1 MACKPVFSQGLQ
13 YDVCLFRGAAMQLID
28 ASIDDFDRACSEF
41 RWAIPERVNVAW
53 QVCDRHRQLG
63 DRVAIY
69 YENGDGDSARYS
81 FAQLK
86 EYSDRFAN
94 ALRAAGVEAG
104 DRVAIVLP
112 QTVETIVAHLAIHKL
127 GAVSLPLA
135 ILFGPEA
142 LEFRLRDSGARIAIV
157 HASRYDDVRA
167 LQPGLPE
174 LRRVIGCRH
183 GEAADEFWS
192 LLQQGSAQLEMVST
206 RADDPA
212 CLIYTSGTTGPPK
225 GALVAHRA
233 VFGNFTGFEMS
244 QNFFPRAGDV
254 FWTPADWAW
263 TGGLW
268 DALLPALN
276 YGVPIVAFEGGGFD
290 AERVCRLMADYA
302 VSNAFIPPTALKMLR
317 ALPDLKSAHD
327 LKLRAVMSA
336 GEQVGEELIH
346 WGRDALGLTINEM
359 WGQTEFNY
367 IVGNCSAI
375 MEPKPGSMGKP
386 YPGHRVEV
394 IDDVGNVMAN
404 GEEGELAAW
413 CDDPVMFLGYWNNDA
428 ATRDKITANWFRT
441 GDVGY
446 RDEDGFLWFVGRKD
460 DVISSAGY
468 RIGPGEI
475 EDSLLRHPAV
485 LQAAAIGKP
494 DELRGEIVKAFVVL
508 APGHEPSAQL
518 AAEIQQS
525 VRRRLSAHEY
535 PREVEFI
542 DELPMT
548 TTGKVRRID
557 LRAREAKR

>member
-1 MACKPVFSQGLQ
+1 M
-13 YDVCLFRGAAMQLID
+13 RLID
-28 ASIDDFDRACSEF
+28 NSITDFDSICNRF
-41 RWAIPERVNVAW
+41 RWSIPEYLNVAQ
-53 QVCDRHRQLG
+53 QVCERHQARADQVAVYAENSLG
-63 DRVAIY
+63 ERSSY
-69 YENGDGDSARYS
+69 RFSE
-81 FAQLK
+81 LK
-86 EYSDRFAN
+86 EYSDRLAN
-94 ALRAAGVEAG
+94 ALRANGVKRG

-112 QTVETIVAHLAIHKL
+112 QTIETIVAHLAIHKL

-142 LEFRLRDSGARIAIV
+142 LEYRLRDSGACAAIV
-157 HASRYDDVRA
+157 HASRYDDVRL
-167 LQPGLPE
+167 LQPE
-174 LRRVIGCRH
+174 LAELQMVIGCRC
-183 GEAADEFWS
+183 GEADDEFWN
-192 LLQQGSAQLEMVST
+192 LLRRGADDFEMVQT

-233 VFGNFTGFEMS
+233 VIGNFTGFEMS
-244 QNFFPRAGDV
+244 QNFFPQAGDV

-276 YGVPIVAFEGGGFD
+276 YGMPIVAFEGGGFD
-290 AERVCRLMADYA
+290 ADRVCRLMSDYA
-302 VSNAFIPPTALKMLR
+302 VTNAFIPPTALKMLR
-317 ALPDLKSAHD
+317 ALPELESSYD
-327 LKLRAVMSA
+327 LKLRAIMS
-336 GEQVGEELIH
+336 
-346 WGRDALGLTINEM
+346 NEM

-375 MEPKPGSMGKP
+375 MTPKPGSMGKP
-386 YPGHRVEV
+386 YPGHRVDV
-394 IDDVGNVMAN
+394 IDDDGKVLAV

-413 CDDPVMFLGYWNNDA
+413 CDDPV
-428 ATRDKITANWFRT
+428 
-441 GDVGY
+441 VGY

-475 EDSLLRHPAV
+475 EDSLLGHPAV
-485 LQAAAIGKP
+485 LQAAVIGKP
-494 DELRGEIVKAFVVL
+494 DELRGQIVKAFVVL
-508 APGHEPSAQL
+508 GPGYTASPEL
-518 AAEIQQS
+518 AREIQLS
-525 VRRRLSAHEY
+525 VRTRLSAHEY

-557 LRAREAKR
+557 LRARDQQ

>member
-1 MACKPVFSQGLQ
+1 M
-13 YDVCLFRGAAMQLID
+13 RLID
-28 ASIDDFDRACSEF
+28 ASIDDFDRICSEF
-41 RWAIPERVNVAW
+41 SWSIPGRLNVAE
-53 QVCDRHRQLG
+53 QVCERHQHDG

-69 YENGDGDSARYS
+69 YENSDGERARYS

-86 EYSDRFAN
+86 EFSDRFAN
-94 ALRAAGVEAG
+94 ALRAVGVERG

-112 QTVETIVAHLAIHKL
+112 QTVETIIAHLAIHKL
-127 GAVSLPLA
+127 GAISLPLA

-142 LEFRLRDSGARIAIV
+142 LEYRLRDSSARIAIV
-157 HASRYDDVRA
+157 HASRYDDTRE
-167 LQPGLPE
+167 LQAGLPD
-174 LRRVIGCRH
+174 LQRVIGCRH
-183 GEAADEFWS
+183 GEPADEFWN
-192 LLQQGSAQLEMVST
+192 LLEKGASGFQMVST

-233 VFGNFTGFEMS
+233 VVGNFTGFEMS
-244 QNFFPRAGDV
+244 QNFFPCAGDV

-276 YGVPIVAFEGGGFD
+276 YGVPVVAFEGRGFD
-290 AERVCRLMADYA
+290 AERACRLMSDYA
-302 VSNAFIPPTALKMLR
+302 VTNAFIPPTALKMLR
-317 ALPDLKSAHD
+317 ALSGVNEAH
-327 LKLRAVMSA
+327 KLRLRSVMSA

-375 MEPKPGSMGKP
+375 LEPKPGSMGKP
-386 YPGHRVEV
+386 YPGHRVDV
-394 IDDVGNVMAN
+394 IDEEGEALAT

-428 ATRDKITANWFRT
+428 ATQEKITGNWFRT

-475 EDSLLRHPAV
+475 EDSLLRHPSV
-485 LQAAAIGKP
+485 LQAAVIGKP
-494 DELRGEIVKAFVVL
+494 DALRGQIVKAFIVL
-508 APGHEPSAQL
+508 TPGQKASPQL
-518 AAEIQQS
+518 AEEIQQS

-557 LRAREAKR
+557 LRAREGTPR

>member
-1 MACKPVFSQGLQ
+1 MNFFP
-13 YDVCLFRGAAMQLID
+13 FRISMRLID
-28 ASIDDFDRACSEF
+28 PSAPDFDVIRSEF
-41 RWAIPERVNVAW
+41 HWSIPEKLNVAY
-53 QVCDRHRQLG
+53 QVCDRHQERSQQ
-63 DRVAIY
+63 VAVY
-69 YENGDGDSARYS
+69 YENALGRRATYS
-81 FAQLK
+81 FADLK
-86 EYSDRFAN
+86 KYSDQFAN
-94 ALRAAGVEAG
+94 ALRAVGIKQG

-112 QTVETIVAHLAIHKL
+112 QTIETIIAHLAIYKL

-142 LEFRLRDSGARIAIV
+142 LEYRLRDSGASAAIV
-157 HASRYDDVRA
+157 HASRYDDVKT
-167 LQPGLPE
+167 LQPELPE
-174 LRRVIGCRH
+174 LQTVIGCRC
-183 GEAADEFWS
+183 GIPRDEFWT
-192 LLQQGSAQLEMVST
+192 LLKQGSSQFEMIQT

-233 VFGNFTGFEMS
+233 VIGNFSGFEMS
-244 QNFFPRAGDV
+244 QNFFPQAGDV

-276 YGVPIVAFEGGGFD
+276 YGMPIVAFESGGFD
-290 AERVCRLMADYA
+290 AERVCKLMGDYA
-302 VSNAFIPPTALKMLR
+302 VTNTFIPPTALKMLR
-317 ALPDLKSAHD
+317 VLPDLKSRFN
-327 LKLRAVMSA
+327 LKLRAIMSA

-346 WGRDALGLTINEM
+346 WGRDALDLTINEM

-375 MEPKPGSMGKP
+375 MPPKPGSMGKP
-386 YPGHRVEV
+386 YPGHRVDV
-394 IDDVGNVMAN
+394 IDEDGNALPD

-413 CDDPVMFLGYWNNDA
+413 CDDPVMFLGYWNNA
-428 ATRDKITANWFRT
+428 QATQAKITANWFRT

-446 RDEDGFLWFVGRKD
+446 RDADGFLWFVGRKD
-460 DVISSAGY
+460 DVITSAGY

-475 EDSLLRHPAV
+475 EDSLLKHPAV
-485 LQAAAIGKP
+485 LQAAVIGKP

-508 APGHEPSAQL
+508 SPGHDATPEL
-518 AAEIQQS
+518 AHEIQHS
-525 VRRRLSAHEY
+525 VRTRLSAHEY

-542 DELPMT
+542 DSLPMT

-557 LRAREAKR
+557 LRARET

>member
-1 MACKPVFSQGLQ
+1 M
-13 YDVCLFRGAAMQLID
+13 RLID
-28 ASIDDFDRACSEF
+28 PGATDFDQVRREF
-41 RWAIPERVNVAW
+41 KWSIPTYLNIAQ
-53 QVCDRHRQLG
+53 QVCERHQHRA
-63 DRVAIY
+63 DKVAVY
-69 YENGDGDSARYS
+69 YENAAGERAQYRFGD
-81 FAQLK
+81 LK
-86 EYSDRFAN
+86 RLSDAFAN
-94 ALRAAGVEAG
+94 ALRALGVERG
-104 DRVAIVLP
+104 NRVAIVLP
-112 QTVETIVAHLAIHKL
+112 QTIETIVAHLAIHKL

-142 LEFRLRDSGARIAIV
+142 LEYRLRDSGARVAIT
-157 HASRYDDVRA
+157 HASRYDDLHA
-167 LQPGLPE
+167 LQPELPD
-174 LRRVIGCRH
+174 LRHVVGC
-183 GEAADEFWS
+183 GCGAASSEFWG
-192 LLQQGSAQLEMVST
+192 LLERGDDNFDMVPT
-206 RADDPA
+206 LADDPA

-233 VFGNFTGFEMS
+233 VIGNFTGFELS
-244 QNFFPRAGDV
+244 QNFFPAEGDV

-276 YGVPIVAFEGGGFD
+276 YGVPIVAFEGRGFD
-290 AERVCRLMADYA
+290 AERVCRLMGDYS

-317 ALPDLKSAHD
+317 AVPDLRQNHD
-327 LKLRAVMSA
+327 LRLRAIMSA

-346 WGRDALGLTINEM
+346 WGREALGVTINEM

-375 MEPKPGSMGKP
+375 MPPKPGSMGKP
-386 YPGHRVEV
+386 YPGHRVDV
-394 IDDVGNVMAN
+394 IDTAGAVLAD

-413 CDDPVMFLGYWNNDA
+413 CDDPVMFLGYWNNDQ
-428 ATRDKITANWFRT
+428 ATRAKITGNWFRT

-460 DVISSAGY
+460 DVITSAGY

-485 LQAAAIGKP
+485 LQAAVIGKP

-508 APGHEPSAQL
+508 TAGISPSPEL
-518 AAEIQQS
+518 AREIQQS
-525 VRRRLSAHEY
+525 VRERLSAHEY

-542 DELPMT
+542 ASLPMT
-548 TTGKVRRID
+548 TTGKVRRME
-557 LRAREAKR
+557 LRQRELDRP

>member
-1 MACKPVFSQGLQ
+1 MH
-13 YDVCLFRGAAMQLID
+13 LID
-28 ASIDDFDRACSEF
+28 PASTDFDLIRSEF
-41 RWAIPERVNVAW
+41 RWSIPERLNIAH
-53 QVCDRHRQLG
+53 QVCDRHQ
-63 DRVAIY
+63 DRAGQVAIY
-69 YENGDGDSARYS
+69 YENMAGERASYS
-81 FAQLK
+81 FADLK

-94 ALRAAGVEAG
+94 ALRASGVQRG

-142 LEFRLRDSGARIAIV
+142 LEYRLRDSGACAAIV
-157 HASRYDDVRA
+157 HASRYDDVRE
-167 LQPGLPE
+167 LQPGLPD
-174 LRRVIGCRH
+174 LGKVIGCRC
-183 GEAADEFWS
+183 GEPADEFWS
-192 LLQQGSAQLEMVST
+192 LLQSGAAQFEMVQTS
-206 RADDPA
+206 ADDPA

-233 VFGNFTGFEMS
+233 VIGNFTGFELS
-244 QNFFPRAGDV
+244 QNFYPCEGDV

-276 YGVPIVAFEGGGFD
+276 YGMPIVAFEGAGFD
-290 AERVCRLMADYA
+290 AERVCRLMQDYA
-302 VSNAFIPPTALKMLR
+302 VTNAFIPPTALKMLR
-317 ALPDLKSAHD
+317 MLPDLKSGYD
-327 LKLRAVMSA
+327 LRLRAIMSA

-367 IVGNCSAI
+367 LVGNCSAI
-375 MEPKPGSMGKP
+375 MEPRPGSMGKP
-386 YPGHRVEV
+386 YPGHQVDV
-394 IDDVGNVMAN
+394 IDEDGKVMPA
-404 GEEGELAAW
+404 GEEGELAAR
-413 CDDPVMFLGYWNNDA
+413 CDDPVMFLGYWNNEE
-428 ATRDKITANWFRT
+428 ATRAKIRAGWFLT

-475 EDSLLRHPAV
+475 EDSLLKHPAV
-485 LQAAAIGKP
+485 LQAAVIGKP
-494 DELRGEIVKAFVVL
+494 DELRGQIVKAFVVL
-508 APGHEPSAQL
+508 APGREPGDEL
-518 AAEIQQS
+518 AADIQQS

-557 LRAREAKR
+557 LRARDSS

>member
-1 MACKPVFSQGLQ
+1 M
-13 YDVCLFRGAAMQLID
+13 RLIEPS
-28 ASIDDFDRACSEF
+28 ATDFDALRRDFQWS
-41 RWAIPERVNVAW
+41 IPAKLNIAH
-53 QVCDRHRQLG
+53 QVCERHQG
-63 DRVAIY
+63 QAQRVAVY
-69 YENGDGDSARYS
+69 YENAAGESASYS
-81 FAQLK
+81 FADLK
-86 EYSDRFAN
+86 KLSDQFAN
-94 ALRAAGVEAG
+94 ALRAAGIEQG

-112 QTVETIVAHLAIHKL
+112 QTIETIIAHLAIHKL

-142 LEFRLRDSGARIAIV
+142 LEYRLRDSGARAAIV
-157 HASRYDDVRA
+157 HASRYDDVKT
-167 LQPGLPE
+167 LQPELPD
-174 LRRVIGCRH
+174 LGRVIGCRC
-183 GEAADEFWS
+183 GVSQDEFWA
-192 LLQQGSAQLEMVST
+192 LLEQGSDEFVMAQTL
-206 RADDPA
+206 ADDPA

-233 VFGNFTGFEMS
+233 VLGNFTGFEMS
-244 QNFFPRAGDV
+244 QNFFPQTGDV

-276 YGVPIVAFEGGGFD
+276 YGMPILAYEGGGFD
-290 AERVCRLMADYA
+290 AERVCRLMSDYA
-302 VSNAFIPPTALKMLR
+302 VTNAFIPPTALKMLR
-317 ALPDLKSAHD
+317 VLPDLKSSYD
-327 LKLRAVMSA
+327 LKLRAIMSA

-346 WGRDALGLTINEM
+346 WGREALGLTINEM

-375 MEPKPGSMGKP
+375 MAPKPGSMGKP
-386 YPGHRVEV
+386 YPGHRVDV
-394 IDDVGNVMAN
+394 IDDDGNVMPD

-413 CDDPVMFLGYWNNDA
+413 CDDPVMFLGYWNNPQ
-428 ATRDKITANWFRT
+428 ATRDKIIANWFRT

-446 RDEDGFLWFVGRKD
+446 RDADGFLWFVGRKD

-475 EDSLLRHPAV
+475 EDSLLKHPAV
-485 LQAAAIGKP
+485 LQAAVIGKA
-494 DELRGEIVKAFVVL
+494 DELRGQIVKAFVVL
-508 APGHEPSAQL
+508 TDGYSASEEL

-525 VRRRLSAHEY
+525 VRTRLSAHEY

-542 DELPMT
+542 DSLPMT

-557 LRAREAKR
+557 LRAREQS

>member
-1 MACKPVFSQGLQ
+1 M
-13 YDVCLFRGAAMQLID
+13 RLID
-28 ASIDDFDRACSEF
+28 PSATDFD
-41 RWAIPERVNVAW
+41 AIYGQFQWSIPTRLNVAH
-53 QVCDRHRQLG
+53 QVCERHQG
-63 DRVAIY
+63 QAQQVAVY
-69 YENGDGDSARYS
+69 YESAAGERARFCFGD
-81 FAQLK
+81 LK
-86 EYSDRFAN
+86 KLSDQFAN
-94 ALRAAGVEAG
+94 ALRAAGIEQG

-112 QTVETIVAHLAIHKL
+112 QTIETIIAHLAIHKL

-142 LEFRLRDSGARIAIV
+142 LEFRLRDSGARAAIV
-157 HASRYDDVRA
+157 HASRYDDIRT
-167 LQPGLPE
+167 LQPELPGLD
-174 LRRVIGCRH
+174 RVIGCRC
-183 GEAADEFWS
+183 GASGDEFWN
-192 LLQQGSAQLEMVST
+192 LLAQGSDDFAMVQT

-233 VFGNFTGFEMS
+233 VLGNFSGFELS
-244 QNFFPRAGDV
+244 QNFFPQPGDV

-276 YGVPIVAFEGGGFD
+276 YGMPVVAFEGGRFD

-302 VSNAFIPPTALKMLR
+302 VTNAFIPPTALKMLR
-317 ALPDLKSAHD
+317 ALPDLKSSYD
-327 LKLRAVMSA
+327 LKLRAIMSA

-367 IVGNCSAI
+367 IVGNCSAL
-375 MEPKPGSMGKP
+375 MPPKPGSMGKP
-386 YPGHRVEV
+386 YPGHRVDV
-394 IDDVGNVMAN
+394 IDDDGNPLPDGV
-404 GEEGELAAW
+404 EGELAAC
-413 CDDPVMFLGYWNNDA
+413 CDDPVMFLGYWNNPEATA
-428 ATRDKITANWFRT
+428 AKITGNWFRT

-446 RDEDGFLWFVGRKD
+446 RDADGFLWFVGRKD
-460 DVISSAGY
+460 DVITSAGY

-475 EDSLLRHPAV
+475 EDSLLKHPAV
-485 LQAAAIGKP
+485 LQAAVIGKP

-508 APGHEPSAQL
+508 TDAYAPSPEL
-518 AAEIQQS
+518 ATEIQQS

-542 DELPMT
+542 DSLPMT
-548 TTGKVRRID
+548 TTGKVRRMD
-557 LRAREAKR
+557 LRARKTRT

>member
-1 MACKPVFSQGLQ
+1 M
-13 YDVCLFRGAAMQLID
+13 RLID
-28 ASIDDFDRACSEF
+28 DSLTDFDRICRGFS
-41 RWAIPERVNVAW
+41 WSIPEYLNIAH
-53 QVCDRHRQLG
+53 QVCERHQQRADQ
-63 DRVAIY
+63 VAIY
-69 YENGDGDSARYS
+69 AENADGNRASYR
-81 FAQLK
+81 FADFK
-86 EYSDRFAN
+86 EYSDRLAN
-94 ALRAAGVEAG
+94 ALRARGVKRG

-112 QTVETIVAHLAIHKL
+112 QAIETIVAHLAIHKL

-142 LEFRLRDSGARIAIV
+142 LEYRLRDSGACAAIV
-157 HASRYDDVRA
+157 HASRYDEIRQ
-167 LQPGLPE
+167 LQPDLPK
-174 LRRVIGCRH
+174 LQQLIGCH
-183 GEAADEFWS
+183 CGKADDEFWG
-192 LLQQGSAQLEMVST
+192 LLRRAAAGFEMVQT

-233 VFGNFTGFEMS
+233 VIGNFTGFEMS
-244 QNFFPRAGDV
+244 QNFFPQSGDV

-276 YGVPIVAFEGGGFD
+276 YGMPIVAFEGGGFD
-290 AERVCRLMADYA
+290 PERVCKLMSDYA
-302 VSNAFIPPTALKMLR
+302 VTNAFIPPTALKMLR
-317 ALPDLKSAHD
+317 SLPEIKASHD
-327 LKLRAVMSA
+327 LKLRAIMSA
-336 GEQVGEELIH
+336 GEQVGEELLH
-346 WGRDALGLTINEM
+346 WGRETLDLTINEM

-375 MEPKPGSMGKP
+375 MTPTPGSMGKP
-386 YPGHRVEV
+386 YPGHRVDV
-394 IDDVGNVMAN
+394 IDDDGQVLAAGQ
-404 GEEGELAAW
+404 EGELAAW
-413 CDDPVMFLGYWNNDA
+413 CDDPVMFLGYWNNEE
-428 ATRDKITANWFRT
+428 ATKAKITANWFRT

-475 EDSLLRHPAV
+475 EDSLLGHPAV
-485 LQAAAIGKP
+485 LQAAVIGKP
-494 DELRGEIVKAFVVL
+494 DELRGQIVKAFVVL
-508 APGHEPSAQL
+508 APGYVVGSDL
-518 AAEIQQS
+518 AEEIQQS

-557 LRAREAKR
+557 LRAREQ